1 MSRRWVAGSLGLLCI
16 LIALALAGCRSWSDG
31 SGIEAEEARVI
42 ALEHA
47 ESDPYYEKLDLTRV
61 TVTYRDDLQAYGVD
75 IAWELADEIQPGL
88 WTSGFYVV
96 VDAGSGDVVESY
108 LYER

>member
-1 MSRRWVAGSLGLLCI
+1 MNRRWTLGILCTMVALTC
-16 LIALALAGCRSWSDG
+16 AGCRSWFVG

-47 ESDPYYEKLDLTRV
+47 ESNPYYEKLDLARISV
-61 TVTYRDDLQAYGVD
+61 AYREDLQAYGVD
-75 IAWELADEIQPGL
+75 ISWEIADEIQPGL

-96 VDAGSGDVVESY
+96 VDARSGDVVESY